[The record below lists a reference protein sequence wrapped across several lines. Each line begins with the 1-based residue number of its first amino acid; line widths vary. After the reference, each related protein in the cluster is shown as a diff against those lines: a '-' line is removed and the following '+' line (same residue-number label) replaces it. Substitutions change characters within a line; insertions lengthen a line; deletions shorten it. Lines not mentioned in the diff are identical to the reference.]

1 MLTPVANDPARTPA
15 QVAGDLVQGWAAYYD
30 PISCYTTVNLAAID
44 VAMIGQNAAVLQA
57 WCNAMY
63 TNLGKYIRN
72 YKTAL
77 GNAYC
82 CYATYYTIDLADF
95 GEALLADSKVTDAT
109 LRTATTNMVALVDS
123 ATLAVESGWMADSC
137 RGVTLWWGV
146 KSEWKTYSA
155 AYAEVAFAVDMNWRT
170 FL

>member
-1 MLTPVANDPARTPA
+1 
-15 QVAGDLVQGWAAYYD
+15 
-30 PISCYTTVNLAAID
+30 
-44 VAMIGQNAAVLQA
+44 
-57 WCNAMY
+57 MY
-63 TNLGKYIRN
+63 TNLGKYVRN

-95 GEALLADSKVTDAT
+95 GEALLADSKVTDTT

-155 AYAEVAFAVDMNWRT
+155 AYADVAFAVDMNWRA
-170 FL
+170 FLAAYNA